1 MLTQELK
8 SKYSIKGTWNTYCSF
23 NYLFRGDE
31 WVEVRTESGLTTHY
45 CEKDPATLA
54 ADLACMEG
62 IKWYDVSYA
71 IGRNRTVIVQLIE
84 FKNQDGRDRYLRD
97 KITIFEHKQM

>member
-8 SKYSIKGTWNTYCSF
+8 SKYSIKGTWDTVAAID
-23 NYLFRGDE
+23 YLFRGDE
-31 WVEVRTESGLTTHY
+31 WVDEKTECGIILHF
-45 CEKDPATLA
+45 CEKDPASLA
-54 ADLACMEG
+54 EDLACMEG

-71 IGRNRTVIVQLIE
+71 IGMYGSVVVQLIE